1 MLIDLSNWNKVTLVI
16 FLIIYHIIF
25 VLLLWSII
33 STIRT
38 DPGKVP
44 VQWVTILLILRDLV

>member
-44 VQWVTILLILRDLV
+44 VQWVSIAIILRALV